1 VNAGAPSEVMM
12 RPAVSQTDA
21 ERHFTED
28 EKAPGSGPG
37 GDTRDAQD
45 NQAVALQRLSIALQ
59 ELSQGV
65 VITDETGRVAFRNR
79 EAETYVAAR
88 HSEVLAER
96 AVADLLSRALEG
108 QSVEQV
114 IELFAPPRRT
124 LNVRAIPLVD
134 EGRTIGA
141 VAIVEDISQKQRI
154 DAIRRDFVANISHE
168 LKTPVGALSLLA
180 ETLDGE
186 ADPDTVSRL
195 TERMHTEAER
205 VGRIIEDLL
214 DLSRLE
220 ANEATRND
228 PVPLFLVV
236 SQAIDRLRPL
246 ALHREI
252 TLEAPEPDHNLVVT
266 GDRLDLVSAVFN
278 LVDNAIKY
286 SEPRSAVQVD
296 VAADPAGSNVLI
308 QVTDHGPGIPARHLE
323 RIFERFYRVDR
334 ARSRSTGGTG
344 LGLSIVRHVITNH
357 GGTVTVDSHQGT
369 GSVFTISLPRWT
381 PSQ

>member
-1 VNAGAPSEVMM
+1 MSS
-12 RPAVSQTDA
+12 AVSQTEAQRRA
-21 ERHFTED
+21 EETGP
-28 EKAPGSGPG
+28 AGGPG
-37 GDTRDAQD
+37 PGVDPG
-45 NQAVALQRLSIALQ
+45 VALQRLGIALQ
-59 ELSQGV
+59 QLSQGV
-65 VITDETGRVAFRNR
+65 VITDENGKVAFRNR
-79 EAETYVAAR
+79 EAETYVGAR

-96 AVADLLSRALEG
+96 AVTDLLSRALAG

-124 LNVRAIPLVD
+124 LNVRATPLVD

-186 ADPDTVSRL
+186 EDPETVSRL

-236 SQAIDRLRPL
+236 AQAIDRLRPL
-246 ALHREI
+246 AMHREI
-252 TLEAPEPDHNLVVT
+252 TLEAPEPDHALVVT

-286 SEPRSAVQVD
+286 SEPRSAVQVE
-296 VAADPAGSNVLI
+296 VSADASGENAI
-308 QVTDHGPGIPARHLE
+308 IKVTDHGPGIPARHLE

-344 LGLSIVRHVITNH
+344 LGLSIVRHVATNH
-357 GGTVTVDSHQGT
+357 GGTVTVDSHQGN
-369 GSVFTISLPRWT
+369 GSVFVISLPRWT
-381 PSQ
+381 PRTSDSRAQD